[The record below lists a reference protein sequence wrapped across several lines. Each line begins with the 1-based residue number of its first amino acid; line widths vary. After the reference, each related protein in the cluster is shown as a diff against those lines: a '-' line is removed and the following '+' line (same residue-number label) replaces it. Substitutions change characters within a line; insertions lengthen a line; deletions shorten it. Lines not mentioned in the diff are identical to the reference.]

1 MDSFFTL
8 RNAYVDHSFPATV
21 IRSLKSFRNGVE
33 RRLWWSVRTCEE
45 GKEKTM
51 KDDTRALA
59 WHRRGTGGGGVAV
72 GVVTL
77 LIGAHA
83 LAATPSTIGIMQ
95 FKYGP
100 SMLTVPVGTTVT
112 WVNHDEEPHTITSG
126 TGAFSSAGLVNDDTF
141 VRTLRNPAPTST
153 SARFIPI

>member
-1 MDSFFTL
+1 M
-8 RNAYVDHSFPATV
+8 RGGQGENH
-21 IRSLKSFRNGVE
+21 E
-33 RRLWWSVRTCEE
+33 RRHTSAGV
-45 GKEKTM
+45 
-51 KDDTRALA
+51 AQA
-59 WHRRGTGGGGVAV
+59 WHRRGGVAV